1 MESPKT
7 EGFFQDKIARLLIAG
22 AFVLIA
28 IILAI
33 HFYSTQFLLDSFKAS
48 STTHNAADFT
58 NFYRDVTSANIN
70 IFGIILSLFGAWIGA
85 VLAFYF
91 GSQSLNTLRSS
102 LNQAQQSI
110 NTLASDS
117 KLSKLTLK
125 QVIEKNPE
133 SMRLNK
139 FKMDSKISDIMK
151 TVGDIFTFV
160 VITDNSEKKPLGLL
174 FISDLTKAKSK
185 DELKGLDKSLKDYL
199 NENDITDFITT
210 KKWTTDGV
218 TNFALA
224 NISDSLKDVVNRM
237 NEIGPS
243 LSVRAIV
250 VENDSIK
257 AIMGHD
263 LISKEIEKA

>member
-125 QVIEKNPE
+125 QVIEKI
-133 SMRLNK
+133 LNQC
-139 FKMDSKISDIMK
+139 
-151 TVGDIFTFV
+151 V
-160 VITDNSEKKPLGLL
+160 
-174 FISDLTKAKSK
+174 
-185 DELKGLDKSLKDYL
+185 
-199 NENDITDFITT
+199 
-210 KKWTTDGV
+210 
-218 TNFALA
+218 
-224 NISDSLKDVVNRM
+224 
-237 NEIGPS
+237 
-243 LSVRAIV
+243 
-250 VENDSIK
+250 
-257 AIMGHD
+257 
-263 LISKEIEKA
+263 